1 MAQLTVRNVDEA
13 VVRALR
19 LRAAAHGR
27 SAEAEVRAILEQ
39 TLCSQVRDFWDIADR
54 LRAETACRAASD
66 STDLIRE
73 ERDRRAGRG
82 D

>member
-13 VVRALR
+13 VARALR

-39 TLCSQVRDFWDIADR
+39 TLCPQARDFWDIADR
-54 LRAETACRAASD
+54 LRAETAGRAASD

-73 ERDRRAGRG
+73 ERDRRTSRS